1 MIEKKVVGYLKMD
14 DLKVQISENEVIG
27 FEPHYLVHCWLCAE
41 EFEVNTHETVRIC
54 NRCRKAW
61 LKIRNKIENSFL
73 KNEDYFI
80 K

>member
-1 MIEKKVVGYLKMD
+1 MD

-27 FEPHYLVHCWLCAE
+27 FEPHYLVRCWLCEE
-41 EFEVNTHETVRIC
+41 EFEVSAYETVRIC

-73 KNEDYFI
+73 KNEALQDCLDIFLE
-80 K
+80 KRG